1 MVDCMTTIK
10 RLTDSCLIVTTD
22 DGATLFDPGFHT
34 FETDVVDL
42 NEIGGIQRVLIT
54 HEHGDH
60 VSPDFLNWVI
70 DRGDDVAV
78 YGNQNVADLL
88 APKGIE
94 VSTTNPTGTSSEDV
108 LHETTPMGDAPPNRA
123 WTIDGVLTHPGDSYG
138 LTRSAPI
145 LALGLLT
152 PWGSTTKTLE
162 FARNLSP
169 EQAIPVHDFYLSDS
183 GRNWINSVAKHVL
196 AQAGIEMVTLD
207 WGESYTV

>member
-1 MVDCMTTIK
+1 MTTIK

-22 DGATLFDPGFHT
+22 DGAMLFDPGFHT
-34 FETDVVDL
+34 FETDVIDL
-42 NEIGGIQRVLIT
+42 GGIGDIQRVLIT

-60 VSPDFLNWVI
+60 VSPDFLGWII
-70 DRGDDVAV
+70 DRGDDVTIH
-78 YGNQNVADLL
+78 GNQNVADLL
-88 APKGIE
+88 APKGID
-94 VSTTNPTGTSSEDV
+94 VSTVNPPGTSSEDV

-138 LTRSAPI
+138 PTRSAPM

-162 FARNLSP
+162 FARSLSP
-169 EQAIPVHDFYLSDS
+169 QQAIPVHDFYLSSD

-196 AQAGIEMVTLD
+196 TQAGIEMVTLD